1 MWKGTWNILF
11 AFSRLYSNGLRAR
24 INLNPT
30 VLFFQVIR
38 FVHVGANPM
47 NWVIL
52 VGEQPH
58 AWCSMLGCT
67 LVTQVNEPFAFLTSS
82 VFLHHCLFFLFFSV
96 HKLSL
101 HLSPRLLH
109 RQREHRHRCF
119 VRNRGHCRPGLSQ
132 PSPCHKEQSF
142 WKTPSISQRYKQV
155 LKLSS
160 STPSPHSSL

>member
-24 INLNPT
+24 INSNPT

-82 VFLHHCLFFLFFSV
+82 VFLHHCLFCSFL
-96 HKLSL
+96 LC
-101 HLSPRLLH
+101 P
-109 RQREHRHRCF
+109 QTI
-119 VRNRGHCRPGLSQ
+119 PPPLSQ
-132 PSPCHKEQSF
+132 APSPAARAP
-142 WKTPSISQRYKQV
+142 TPVLRQEPRTLSTRSLPTFPVPQRTEFLENSVDQPA
-155 LKLSS
+155 L
-160 STPSPHSSL
+160 